1 MARNRHFCGI
11 CLKEVEFVPSTPRI
25 GAHFLCKKHGRLL
38 SNWLS
43 KPELDER
50 KRELRGSN
58 KMRKLKLPI

>member
-11 CLKEVEFVPSTPRI
+11 CLKEVSFVPSTPRI

-43 KPELDER
+43 KSELYAK
-50 KRELRGSN
+50 KRELRSSSKLG
-58 KMRKLKLPI
+58 KLKLSI